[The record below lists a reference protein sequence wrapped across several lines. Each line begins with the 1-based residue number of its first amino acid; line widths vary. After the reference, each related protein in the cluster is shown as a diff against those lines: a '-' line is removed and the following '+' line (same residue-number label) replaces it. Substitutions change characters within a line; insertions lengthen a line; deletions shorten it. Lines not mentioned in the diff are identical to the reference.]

1 MSTLL
6 PTDANNFPIPAL
18 RLRTG
23 GSHAITVTATSA
35 RNATA
40 FNAATRVISLYAT
53 VPIFVR
59 LGDNTATAV
68 ATDHYIPAD
77 TSLDIAVAGDN
88 EQTATHIAAIRASS
102 DGTLYVSEKF

>member
-23 GSHAITVTATSA
+23 ASHTIAVTATSA
-35 RNATA
+35 RNSVA
-40 FNAATRVISLYAT
+40 FNAATRVISLCAT
-53 VPIFVR
+53 VPMFVR

-68 ATDHYIPAD
+68 VTDHYIPAE
-77 TSLDIAVAGDN
+77 TVIDIAVAGDD
-88 EQTATHIAAIRASS
+88 EQTASYVAAIRLASN
-102 DGTLYVSEKF
+102 GTLYVSEKF

>member
-23 GSHAITVTATSA
+23 GSHSLSVTATSA

-40 FNAATRVISLYAT
+40 FNAATRVIGIYAT
-53 VPIFVR
+53 APVFVR
-59 LGDNTATAV
+59 LCGDTVTAV
-68 ATDHYIPAD
+68 NTDHYIPAD
-77 TSLDIAVAGDN
+77 TYMDIAVAGDD